1 MSEND
6 EIFKF
11 EKLVVYQK
19 SLDYI
24 DFVYETSG
32 KFPSNEIFMLTS
44 QYVRA
49 AQSISLNIAEGACG
63 TNAMFK
69 RYLNISKGS
78 IRECIVCTTVA
89 FRRNYITDTIQKSS
103 RIQLTELSKMISGL
117 IKSLK

>member
-6 EIFKF
+6 DIFKF

-24 DFVYETSG
+24 DFTYEISD

-44 QYVRA
+44 QFVRA
-49 AQSISLNIAEGACG
+49 AQSISLNIAEGAG
-63 TNAMFK
+63 GSNAMFN

-78 IRECIVCTTVA
+78 IRECIVCTIVA
-89 FRRNYITDTIQKSS
+89 FRRKYITDVIQKTS
-103 RIQLTELSKMISGL
+103 RMKLIELSKMISGL
-117 IKSLK
+117 IKSMK

>member
-6 EIFKF
+6 DIFKF

-24 DFVYETSG
+24 DFTYETSG
-32 KFPSNEIFMLTS
+32 KFPANEIFMLTS
-44 QYVRA
+44 QFVRA
-49 AQSISLNIAEGACG
+49 AQSISLNIAEGAG
-63 TNAMFK
+63 GSDAMFK
-69 RYLNISKGS
+69 RYLNISRGS

-89 FRRNYITDTIQKSS
+89 YRRKYITDPIHKSS
-103 RIQLTELSKMISGL
+103 WMKLTELSKMISGL